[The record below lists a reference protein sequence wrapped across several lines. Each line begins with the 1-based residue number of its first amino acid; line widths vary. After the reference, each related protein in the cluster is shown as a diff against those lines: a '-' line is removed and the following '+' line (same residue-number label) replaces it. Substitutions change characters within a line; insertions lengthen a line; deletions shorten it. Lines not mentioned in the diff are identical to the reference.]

1 MEAQSRGLAVIK
13 AQTSGCQ
20 VGKKGEIYSGLDGKQ
35 GYVEQ

>member
-20 VGKKGEIYSGLDGKQ
+20 VGKKGLDGKQ
-35 GYVEQ
+35 GYMEQ